1 MTNKN
6 LKRLIYNKKTEK
18 YLVNSQIIS
27 IFAAQSVLSPSMM
40 EAGCL

>member
-27 IFAAQSVLSPSMM
+27 IFATQYASLTLADENQ
-40 EAGCL
+40 

>member
-27 IFAAQSVLSPSMM
+27 IFAAQSVLSPSIM